1 MGQVQTNIV
10 ERAFELA
17 SECLTLKELR
27 ERLHRDGYGR
37 TDIYLSLGGRLIR
50 TQLTERLQPSE
61 KQRRVR

>member
-1 MGQVQTNIV
+1 MPTNIV

-27 ERLHRDGYGR
+27 ERLNREGYGR
-37 TDIYLSLGGRLIR
+37 TDIHLSLGGRFIR